1 VSAWAP
7 AAAGPPWEWPIS
19 STGTSELPAARS
31 TKIEPAKDVASAADS
46 AVERARTPADDDLQP
61 PGIDEVVVL
70 DYGGQY
76 SQLIARRVR
85 ECGVFSELL
94 PHHVGA
100 AEVARRRPKGVIL
113 SGGPASV
120 YADGAPPLDP
130 ALLELG
136 VPVLGICYG
145 MQLIALKLGG
155 RVQGAEVGEFGRSQL
170 TVSEPGRLLAGT
182 PAEQT
187 CWMSHRDTVFA
198 PPPGFEALAASTAS
212 PVAAFESAQRGIYG
226 IQFHPEVVHTPYGQ
240 QVLTNFLTEIC
251 GCDQDWSAASVI
263 EDQIARIRAQ
273 VGEGRAI
280 CGLSGGVDSS
290 VAALLVHRAI
300 GDRLTCVFVDH
311 GLMRKNEG
319 AQVVAAFRDHFKVPL
334 VAVDAEDRFLD
345 KLEGV
350 SDPERKRKIIGAEFI
365 RVFEE
370 EAARLDDVEFL
381 VQGTLYSDVIE
392 SGGGTGAATI
402 KSHHNVGG
410 LPEDLR
416 FQLVEPLRALFKD
429 EVRAVGAELGLPE
442 RLVWRQPFPGPGLA
456 IRVVGGEATKERLAI
471 LREAD
476 AILQEEIRGAGL
488 YRDLWQS
495 FCVLPDIRTVGVQ
508 GDERTYGHVIAIR
521 AVTSDD
527 AMTADWARL
536 PYDLLE
542 QIASRMINEIR
553 PVGRVVLDITSK
565 PPGTI
570 EWE

>member
-1 VSAWAP
+1 MTRAPRDPARPEAERAASTRAHARRAGARMRAP
-7 AAAGPPWEWPIS
+7 AQQE
-19 STGTSELPAARS
+19 
-31 TKIEPAKDVASAADS
+31 
-46 AVERARTPADDDLQP
+46 
-61 PGIDEVVVL
+61 EVVVL
-70 DYGGQY
+70 DFGGQY

-100 AEVARRRPKGVIL
+100 TEVARRKPKGVIL

-120 YADGAPPLDP
+120 YADGAPPLDHE
-130 ALLELG
+130 LLELG

-145 MQLIALKLGG
+145 MQLLARELGG
-155 RVQGAEVGEFGRSQL
+155 RVEGAEVGEFGRSQL
-170 TVSEPGRLLAGT
+170 TVSEQGRLLDGT
-182 PAEQT
+182 PREQT

-198 PPPGFEALAASTAS
+198 PPGGFRALASSTSS
-212 PVAAFESAQRGIYG
+212 PVAAFESVERGIYG

-240 QVLTNFLTEIC
+240 QVLQNFLEGVC
-251 GCDQDWSAASVI
+251 GCERLWSARSVMEEQI
-263 EDQIARIRAQ
+263 ERIAA
-273 VGEGRAI
+273 VLGDGRAI

-311 GLMRKNEG
+311 GLMRKDEG
-319 AQVVAAFRDHFKVPL
+319 EQVVRAFRDHFKVPL
-334 VAVDAEDRFLD
+334 VAVDASERFLARL
-345 KLEGV
+345 KGV
-350 SDPERKRKIIGAEFI
+350 TDPEEKRKRIGSEFI

-370 EAARLDDVEFL
+370 EAAKLPDVQFL

-410 LPEDLR
+410 LPDDLR
-416 FQLVEPLRALFKD
+416 LELVEPLRTLFKD

-456 IRVVGGEATKERLAI
+456 IRIVGGEATRERLEI

-476 AILQEEIRGAGL
+476 AILQDEIRKAGL
-488 YRDLWQS
+488 YRELWQS
-495 FCVLPDIRTVGVQ
+495 FCVLPDVRTVGVQ
-508 GDERTYGHVIAIR
+508 GDSRTYGHVIVIR

-542 QIASRMINEIR
+542 QIASRMISEIR